1 LVYLLF
7 FLSGLSGLIYQV
19 VWVRVF
25 GNVFGNTVYSASIV
39 IAVFMLG
46 LGVGSYVVG
55 AWADRRYA
63 HRPDSLLRAYG
74 QVELAIAALG
84 LAIAAALPHLGLV
97 SAFVS
102 SYVRESTTGWYV
114 LSSGSYLARAAIA
127 ILLLT
132 PITLLM
138 GGTLT
143 LLIRHLVRSDL
154 AIGGWRIAELYGINT
169 LGAAAGAIL
178 ADFAFVPAW
187 GLWSTQLVAI
197 GLNVVAGAG
206 AWSLAGAQVRLKPDP
221 AIARKKRGVRLQ
233 PDQEQPEAAAPDNTR
248 AVVLTSLALAMSG
261 LAALG
266 MEILWFRHF
275 TILLGGFRAVFS
287 LLLTLI
293 LLGIGVGS
301 LLGGAVHRRT
311 GRPAGWLTLAQG
323 LFVASTLF
331 GFAAAD
337 VEPIN
342 AGAVAGTG
350 TLAELWFNARP
361 MLAEVALPALLMGFA
376 FPLANAVIQRTERAV
391 GRRAG
396 ILYLA
401 NTAGAVAGSLAAGF
415 VLLPAAGLQMSTT
428 ILMIVAALSI
438 VPLYFAAG
446 SSRRFFRLK
455 PEATGLKP
463 ETTGLKPE
471 ATGLKPEAAGRKPE
485 AAGLVWLPPFGVWL
499 PPLGVWLPPL
509 GGRVIF
515 PGRVMFTAALLIVV
529 VALGLWL
536 RLPADHVTLRA
547 LGAPRNDERRLV
559 VSDGLTEL
567 IAVAET
573 PSGARTLYT
582 NGHAMSSTLPLS
594 QRYMRALAHL
604 PLLAMTRPTDVL
616 VIGFGVGNTTHA
628 ATLHPSV
635 ERVELADLSRDILAH
650 ASYFDEGNHGVLAD
664 PKVAV
669 HLNDGRQHL
678 QMRAPGTY
686 DLVVLEPPPI
696 AYAGVG
702 ALYSREFYAL
712 ARGRLRPN
720 GYVSQWLPAYQVPPE
735 TTLSMVRAFVDVFP
749 QAVLLSGAASDLVL
763 LGTAGDRIAID
774 PGQVADRLE
783 AAPAVR
789 ADLDRIGLGTL
800 HEIVGTFAGSARTLD
815 EATRGVPPVVDDR
828 PLQEYGVRSMLN
840 IGHGVPAGLVDLGRV
855 AEWCARCFEAGRPVP
870 ALAGLDVYFRL
881 LAIAYEAAPAE
892 IAEARRLG
900 ETEGRRLVG
909 SAYLGAIVP
918 ESAATHNVL
927 GLALAEQG
935 AIEPAIA
942 EFRRALALDPDNGAA
957 HWHLGAALASRGAEA
972 EAIAHLQRAVE
983 LDPRNSQAHSD
994 LGLMLAMRGQLDE
1007 AVDHLEQALALDP
1020 QAADARRN
1028 LEVLRQARVAKR
1040 RE

>member
-1 LVYLLF
+1 LSLIYLLF

-25 GNVFGNTVYSASIV
+25 GNVFGNTIHSASIV

-46 LGVGSYVVG
+46 LGAGSFIVG

-63 HRPDSLLRAYG
+63 QRPDSLLRAYG
-74 QVELAIAALG
+74 HVEVVIAAMGFAVAL
-84 LAIAAALPHLGLV
+84 ALPHLGAV
-97 SAFVS
+97 SALMS
-102 SYVRESTTGWYV
+102 SYVREPSGWHV
-114 LSSGSYLARAAIA
+114 LSAGSYLGRAAIA
-127 ILLLT
+127 IALLT

-169 LGAAAGAIL
+169 LGAATGAML
-178 ADFAFVPAW
+178 TDFALVPAW
-187 GLWSTQLVAI
+187 GLWSTQMIAV
-197 GLNVVAGAG
+197 GLNVLAGAG
-206 AWSLAGAQVRLKPDP
+206 AWYLAGQRSKVKGQKAQG
-221 AIARKKRGVRLQ
+221 KKVRGVRLQ
-233 PDQEQPEAAAPDNTR
+233 PDQPFADGGSR

-261 LAALG
+261 VAALG

-293 LLGIGVGS
+293 LLGIGIGS
-301 LLGGAVHRRT
+301 LVGGAVYRRT
-311 GRPAGWLTLAQG
+311 GRPAEWLMLAQG

-337 VEPIN
+337 VDPIN
-342 AGAVAGTG
+342 TGAVAGTG
-350 TLAELWFNARP
+350 ALAELWFNARP

-376 FPLANAVIQRTERAV
+376 FPLANAVIQRTEMAV

-415 VLLPAAGLQMSTT
+415 LLLPAAGLQLSTT
-428 ILMIVAALSI
+428 ILMVVAMLSI
-438 VPLYFAAG
+438 VPLYFAARSHRPRSHGDTEVRRKTPNLQLRNSQIG
-446 SSRRFFRLK
+446 SWRLGSWELTRWPVSRVCVVSL
-455 PEATGLKP
+455 AI
-463 ETTGLKPE
+463 
-471 ATGLKPEAAGRKPE
+471 AA
-485 AAGLVWLPPFGVWL
+485 
-499 PPLGVWLPPL
+499 
-509 GGRVIF
+509 
-515 PGRVMFTAALLIVV
+515 
-529 VALGLWL
+529 VALGLWV
-536 RLPADHVTLRA
+536 RLPADHVTTRA
-547 LGAPRNDERRLV
+547 LGAPRNDERRIV

-567 IAVAET
+567 IAVAEA
-573 PSGARTLYT
+573 PRGGRTLYT

-604 PLLAMTRPTDVL
+604 PLLAMDRPADVL

-650 ASYFDEGNHGVLAD
+650 AWYFEDANGGVLAD
-664 PKVAV
+664 RKVAV
-669 HLNDGRQHL
+669 HINDGRQHL
-678 QMRAPGTY
+678 QMRPPGAY

-712 ARGRLRPN
+712 ARGRLKPN
-720 GYVSQWLPAYQVPPE
+720 GYLSQWLPAYQVPPD
-735 TTLSMVRAFVDVFP
+735 TTLAMVRAFVDVFP
-749 QAVLLSGAASDLVL
+749 QAVLLSGAGSDLLL
-763 LGTAGDRIAID
+763 LGTTAERIAID
-774 PGQVADRLE
+774 PDRIAGILDR
-783 AAPAVR
+783 APEVR
-789 ADLDRIGLGTL
+789 ADLERVSLGRL
-800 HEIVGTFAGSARTLD
+800 HEIVGTFVGSARTLD
-815 EATRGVPPVVDDR
+815 EATRGVAPVVDDR

-840 IGHGVPAGLVDLGRV
+840 LGHGVPAGIVDLGRV
-855 AEWCARCFEAGRPVP
+855 AEWCARCFASGRPVP
-870 ALAGLDVYFRL
+870 PLEPLDLYFRL
-881 LAIAYEAAPAE
+881 LALAYDAAPDEVAG
-892 IAEARRLG
+892 ARRLA
-900 ETEGRRLVG
+900 ETEGRAIAG

-918 ESAATHNVL
+918 ASAETHNVL
-927 GLALAEQG
+927 GLALAERG
-935 AIEPAIA
+935 ELDPAIV
-942 EFRRALALDPDNGAA
+942 EFRRALERDPSNAAA
-957 HWHLGAALASRGAEA
+957 HWHLGAALASRGAQA
-972 EAIAHLQRAVE
+972 EATAHLRRAVE

-994 LGLMLAMRGQLDE
+994 LGLMLAVQGKFDE

-1020 QAADARRN
+1020 QSADARRN
-1028 LEVLRQARVAKR
+1028 LDAVLQRRAAARR
-1040 RE
+1040 D

>member
-1 LVYLLF
+1 LIYLLF

-25 GNVFGNTVYSASIV
+25 GNVFGNTIYSASIV
-39 IAVFMLG
+39 IGVFMLG

-63 HRPDSLLRAYG
+63 QHPDSLLRAYG
-74 QVELAIAALG
+74 VVEMAIAAMG
-84 LAIAAALPHLGLV
+84 LAIALTLPHLGAI

-102 SYVRESTTGWYV
+102 SYVRDASGWYV
-114 LSSGSYLARAAIA
+114 LSPGSYLARAAIA
-127 ILLLT
+127 IVLLT

-169 LGAAAGAIL
+169 LGAATGAML
-178 ADFAFVPAW
+178 TDFVLVPAW
-187 GLWSTQLVAI
+187 GLWSTQLLAVGFNVLA
-197 GLNVVAGAG
+197 GLG
-206 AWSLAGAQVRLKPDP
+206 AWYLARRSPVPVRLTPDTTIAKKKRAAVRRVRFQPDP
-221 AIARKKRGVRLQ
+221 G
-233 PDQEQPEAAAPDNTR
+233 PEQSVANAAGR
-248 AVVLTSLALAMSG
+248 AVALTSLALMLSG

-293 LLGIGVGS
+293 LLGIGFGS
-301 LLGGAVHRRT
+301 LVGGAVHRRM
-311 GRPAGWLTLAQG
+311 GRPAEWLMLAQG
-323 LFVASTLF
+323 LFVASTLY

-342 AGAVAGTG
+342 TAAVAGIG
-350 TLAELWFNARP
+350 ALAELWFNARP

-376 FPLANAVIQRTERAV
+376 FPLGNAVIQRAEMTV

-396 ILYLA
+396 MLYLA

-415 VLLPAAGLQMSTT
+415 LLLPAAGLQLSTT
-428 ILMIVAALSI
+428 ILMAVAASSI
-438 VPLYFAAG
+438 IPLFLAA
-446 SSRRFFRLK
+446 SPRSTSLV
-455 PEATGLKP
+455 ASL
-463 ETTGLKPE
+463 LI
-471 ATGLKPEAAGRKPE
+471 
-485 AAGLVWLPPFGVWL
+485 AGLS
-499 PPLGVWLPPL
+499 
-509 GGRVIF
+509 
-515 PGRVMFTAALLIVV
+515 
-529 VALGLWL
+529 LGLWL
-536 RLPADHVTLRA
+536 RLPADHVTMRA
-547 LGAPRNDERRLV
+547 LGAPDTGERRLV
-559 VSDGLTEL
+559 VRDGLTEL

-573 PSGARTLYT
+573 PGRGRTLYT

-604 PLLAMTRPTDVL
+604 PLVSMDRPTDVL

-650 ASYFDEGNHGVLAD
+650 ASYFEDANRGVLAD

-669 HLNDGRQHL
+669 HINDGRQHL
-678 QMRAPGTY
+678 QMRSPGSY
-686 DLVVLEPPPI
+686 DLIVLEPPPI

-702 ALYSREFYAL
+702 ALYSRDFYSL
-712 ARGRLRPN
+712 ARGRLKPN
-720 GYVSQWLPAYQVPPE
+720 GYISQWLPAYQVPSD
-735 TTLSMVRAFVDVFP
+735 TTLSMVRAFVDAFP
-749 QAVLLSGAASDLVL
+749 QSVLLSGAASDLLL
-763 LGTAGDRIAID
+763 LGTTADRMAID
-774 PGQVADRLE
+774 PHHVARVLAE
-783 AAPAVR
+783 APVVR
-789 ADLDRIGLGTL
+789 ADLERVSLRAL
-800 HEIVGTFAGSARTLD
+800 HEIVGTFVGSARTLD

-840 IGHGVPAGLVDLGRV
+840 IGHGVPAGIVDLGRV
-855 AEWCARCFEAGRPVP
+855 AEWCAPCFEAGRPVR
-870 ALAGLDVYFRL
+870 ALEPLDMYFRL
-881 LAIAYEAAPAE
+881 LALAYEASSAD
-892 IAEARRLG
+892 IAHARRLA
-900 ETEGRRLVG
+900 ETEGRTIAG

-918 ESAATHNVL
+918 ESAETYNVL
-927 GLALAEQG
+927 GLALAERG
-935 AIEPAIA
+935 DLDVAIV
-942 EFRRALALDPDNGAA
+942 EFRRALALDPENGAT
-957 HWHLGAALASRGAEA
+957 HWHLGAALASRGANA
-972 EAIAHLQRAVE
+972 EATTHLARAVE

-994 LGLMLAMRGQLDE
+994 LGLMFAMQGKFDE

-1020 QAADARRN
+1020 QSAEARRN
-1028 LEVLRQARVAKR
+1028 LEIARQGRVAAR
-1040 RE
+1040 RD

>member
-1 LVYLLF
+1 VIYLLF

-63 HRPDSLLRAYG
+63 QQPDSLLRAYG
-74 QVELAIAALG
+74 VVEVAIAAMG
-84 LAIAAALPHLGLV
+84 FAIALALPHLGAI

-102 SYVRESTTGWYV
+102 SYVRDASGWYV
-114 LSSGSYLARAAIA
+114 LSTGSYLARAAIA
-127 ILLLT
+127 IALLT

-154 AIGGWRIAELYGINT
+154 AMGGWRIAELYGINT
-169 LGAAAGAIL
+169 LGAATGAVL
-178 ADFAFVPAW
+178 TDFVLVPAW
-187 GLWSTQLVAI
+187 GLSSTQVIAVA
-197 GLNVVAGAG
+197 LNVVAGVG
-206 AWSLAGAQVRLKPDP
+206 AWHLARPRAGVQRPKGLRLPP
-221 AIARKKRGVRLQ
+221 QAGRRGQ
-233 PDQEQPEAAAPDNTR
+233 PDDEPARGSRKALAFRTDNNGR
-248 AVVLTSLALAMSG
+248 AVALTSLALMLSG

-293 LLGIGVGS
+293 LLGIGLGS
-301 LLGGAVHRRT
+301 IGGGAVHRRT
-311 GRPAGWLTLAQG
+311 GRPAQWLMLAQG
-323 LFVASTLF
+323 LFVASTLY

-342 AGAVAGTG
+342 AAAVAGTG
-350 TLAELWFNARP
+350 AVAELWFNAKP

-376 FPLANAVIQRTERAV
+376 FPLANAVIQRAEMTV

-396 ILYLA
+396 MLYLA

-415 VLLPAAGLQMSTT
+415 LLLPAAGLQLSTT
-428 ILMIVAALSI
+428 ILMAVAALSI
-438 VPLYFAAG
+438 VPLYFAG
-446 SSRRFFRLK
+446 SSQL
-455 PEATGLKP
+455 PTP
-463 ETTGLKPE
+463 NSTTPNSRWGK
-471 ATGLKPEAAGRKPE
+471 
-485 AAGLVWLPPFGVWL
+485 WGV
-499 PPLGVWLPPL
+499 GIL
-509 GGRVIF
+509 GG
-515 PGRVMFTAALLIVV
+515 GRSSAFVAALAIAG

-536 RLPADHVTLRA
+536 RLPADHVTMHA
-547 LGAPRNDERRLV
+547 LGTPDSDERRLV

-567 IAVAET
+567 IAVTEA
-573 PSGARTLYT
+573 PGRGRTLYT

-604 PLLAMTRPTDVL
+604 PLVSMDRPTDVL

-650 ASYFDEGNHGVLAD
+650 APYFEDANRGVLAD

-669 HLNDGRQHL
+669 HINDGRQHL
-678 QMRAPGTY
+678 QMRSAGSY
-686 DLVVLEPPPI
+686 DLIVLEPPPI

-702 ALYSREFYAL
+702 ALYSRDFYSL
-712 ARGRLRPN
+712 ARGRLKPN
-720 GYVSQWLPAYQVPPE
+720 GSISQWLPAYQVPSD

-749 QAVLLSGAASDLVL
+749 QSVLLSGAASDLLL
-763 LGTAGDRIAID
+763 LGTTADRMAID
-774 PGQVADRLE
+774 PDHVARVL
-783 AAPAVR
+783 AKAPAVR
-789 ADLDRIGLGTL
+789 ADLDRINLGTL
-800 HEIVGTFAGSARTLD
+800 HEIVGTFVGSARTLD

-840 IGHGVPAGLVDLGRV
+840 IGHGVPAGIVDLGRV
-855 AEWCARCFEAGRPVP
+855 AEWCARCFEAGRPMR
-870 ALAGLDVYFRL
+870 ALEPLDIYLRL
-881 LAIAYEAAPAE
+881 LALAYEASAVD
-892 IAEARRLG
+892 IAHARRLA
-900 ETEGRRLVG
+900 ETGGRTIAG

-918 ESAATHNVL
+918 ESAATYNVL
-927 GLALAEQG
+927 GLALAERG
-935 AIEPAIA
+935 DLDAAIV
-942 EFRRALALDPDNGAA
+942 EFRRALTLDADNGAT
-957 HWHLGAALASRGAEA
+957 HWHLGAALASRGANA
-972 EAIAHLQRAVE
+972 EATTHLARAVE

-994 LGLMLAMRGQLDE
+994 LGLMLAMQGKFDE
-1007 AVDHLEQALALDP
+1007 AVDHLERALILDP
-1020 QAADARRN
+1020 QSADARRN
-1028 LEVLRQARVAKR
+1028 LEIVRQGRVAVR
-1040 RE
+1040 RD